1 MAYIESFLHYV
12 GVVFICGI
20 VLLAGLFVLL
30 FIFLLIKTIIKSK
43 KDDFSEINQ
52 IFKNIKNYRIWK
64 FLIYSY
70 IFGVSFFYIIQSFN
84 YYGKNRAYPEAKA
97 YKIVSDISVF
107 FFETFVASRNL
118 YFKPQGLKIIE
129 PYEEWQ
135 TYLLNKA
142 FKYIPQNDGERAIW
156 KYEYLYANYIR
167 ARTAPID
174 FEKLD
179 EVNLKALINV
189 GGHFTLYKPSA
200 QNMIQDISSM
210 LDLLLD
216 GNIEDNTYKEI
227 NRYVIASLFGVWID
241 YKKFLYYSLGE
252 IYGGDK
258 WISFVNISYNWTE
271 DHTYLTRIKK
281 LSNLLDE
288 AKEKL
293 NQNKELQKFFKS
305 HKYLYP
311 EMMGLKVALQANLVY
326 VDLLYKDFSCQ
337 MESLKK
343 YLQYRKEFIIYSN
356 VDKDYQRFNWKEKF
370 NSEGLVESHSGVLA
384 TYYLYKICDITRN
397 ELIFKNELNFDGI
410 NSKNALVKTKTI
422 LERIE
427 R

>member
-1 MAYIESFLHYV
+1 MAYIESFLLYV
-12 GVVFICGI
+12 GVVFLCGI
-20 VLLAGLFVLL
+20 VLLAGLFVIL
-30 FIFLLIKTIIKSK
+30 FIFLLIKTVIKSK

-52 IFKNIKNYRIWK
+52 IFKNIKNYSIWK

-70 IFGVSFFYIIQSFN
+70 IFGVTFFYIVQSFN

-118 YFKPQGLKIIE
+118 YFKPQGLKFIE

-179 EVNLKALINV
+179 EVDLKALINV
-189 GGHFTLYKPSA
+189 GGLFTLYKTSA

-227 NRYVIASLFGVWID
+227 NRYAIASLFGVWIED
-241 YKKFLYYSLGE
+241 KKFLYYSLGVKE
-252 IYGGDK
+252 NEYDVDYSNKI
-258 WISFVNISYNWTE
+258 NQWTE
-271 DHTYLTRIKK
+271 DNTYLNQIKK

-293 NQNKELQKFFKS
+293 NQNKELQNFFKS

-343 YLQYRKEFIIYSN
+343 YLQYRKEFISYANTSN
-356 VDKDYQRFNWKEKF
+356 VYSKF
-370 NSEGLVESHSGVLA
+370 TFQERIYAQSLVE
-384 TYYLYKICDITRN
+384 YYENSLIMYILNNKCKVKQEDLILKDKIITN
-397 ELIFKNELNFDGI
+397 WNFDLV
-410 NSKNALVKTKTI
+410 SKKTKTI

-427 R
+427 K

>member
-1 MAYIESFLHYV
+1 
-12 GVVFICGI
+12 
-20 VLLAGLFVLL
+20 
-30 FIFLLIKTIIKSK
+30 
-43 KDDFSEINQ
+43 
-52 IFKNIKNYRIWK
+52 
-64 FLIYSY
+64 
-70 IFGVSFFYIIQSFN
+70 
-84 YYGKNRAYPEAKA
+84 
-97 YKIVSDISVF
+97 
-107 FFETFVASRNL
+107 
-118 YFKPQGLKIIE
+118 
-129 PYEEWQ
+129 
-135 TYLLNKA
+135 
-142 FKYIPQNDGERAIW
+142 
-156 KYEYLYANYIR
+156 
-167 ARTAPID
+167 
-174 FEKLD
+174 
-179 EVNLKALINV
+179 
-189 GGHFTLYKPSA
+189 
-200 QNMIQDISSM
+200 MIQDISSM

-216 GNIEDNTYKEI
+216 GNIEDNTYKVI
-227 NRYVIASLFGVWID
+227 NRYAVASLFGVWIED
-241 YKKFLYYSLGE
+241 KKFLYYSLGE
-252 IYGGDK
+252 IFGGDK

-311 EMMGLKVALQANLVY
+311 EMMGLKVALQANFVY

-384 TYYLYKICDITRN
+384 TYYLYKICDIPRN

-427 R
+427 K